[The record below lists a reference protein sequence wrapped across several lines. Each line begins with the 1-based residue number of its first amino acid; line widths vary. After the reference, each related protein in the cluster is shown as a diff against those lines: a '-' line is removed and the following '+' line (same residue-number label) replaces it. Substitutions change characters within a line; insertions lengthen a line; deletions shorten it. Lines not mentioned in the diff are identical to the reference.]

1 MSFVISTTGLQAQNT
16 DTAKADKLYERYEFV
31 SAAEQYT
38 KLVDQGDKL
47 VEALK
52 ANPTMVIMVKA
63 HTDNRGSDVYN
74 MRLSDR
80 RAKSSVQYIL
90 LKGIGKDKI
99 SGKGYGESEPKVD
112 CGADCT
118 EAEHAE
124 NRRSEFIIVKK

>member
-1 MSFVISTTGLQAQNT
+1 M
-16 DTAKADKLYERYEFV
+16 
-31 SAAEQYT
+31 
-38 KLVDQGDKL
+38 
-47 VEALK
+47 K

-90 LKGIGKDKI
+90 SKGIAKDRI
-99 SGKGYGESEPKVD
+99 SGKVYGESEPKVN
-112 CGADCT
+112 CGEGCT